1 MANDPK
7 DISTT
12 NTVAVV
18 KTETVFE
25 WIKDTA
31 YLWAWLPIGLAVSAG
46 LIFGYNQIT
55 GRAPVDELPVGVAG
69 NLVIVVVAVALSVA
83 EYRVLFPRIDTTK
96 AGVPYWQVL
105 AIYTIKVLLLWGNYW
120 ALSHG

>member
-1 MANDPK
+1 MANDPT

-18 KTETVFE
+18 KTEGLWD
-25 WIKDTA
+25 WIKDNA
-31 YLWAWLPIGLAVSAG
+31 YLWAWIPIGLAICIG
-46 LIFGYNQIT
+46 IILGYNALT

-69 NLVIVVVAVALSVA
+69 NLVIVIFAVALSVA
-83 EYRVLFPRIDTTK
+83 TYRLAFPRIDTAK
-96 AGVPYWQVL
+96 AGVPWWQVV
-105 AIYTIKVLLLWGNYW
+105 AIYAIKVFLLWFFWY